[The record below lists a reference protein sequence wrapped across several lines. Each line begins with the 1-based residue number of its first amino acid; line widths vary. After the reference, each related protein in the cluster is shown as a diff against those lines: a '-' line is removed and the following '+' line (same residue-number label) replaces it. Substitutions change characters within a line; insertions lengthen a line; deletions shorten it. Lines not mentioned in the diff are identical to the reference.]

1 MSIMPPK
8 KKSKFVNKRL
18 LIKEIPLQKFYD
30 NLDNEESDYLGN
42 VFEIED
48 NVHFAGENISGSD
61 SHPDDEIDMELD
73 DNTPS
78 VAAAIDN
85 PTPANKQI
93 FSDLEKVQILQKV
106 FK

>member
-1 MSIMPPK
+1 MFLKLRIM
-8 KKSKFVNKRL
+8 F
-18 LIKEIPLQKFYD
+18 IY
-30 NLDNEESDYLGN
+30 
-42 VFEIED
+42 
-48 NVHFAGENISGSD
+48 ISGSD